1 MKIRHAEQDDAE
13 EIHEVALKTW
23 RDTYSQIFSEET
35 IEQVISDWYDVE
47 DLREQ
52 AEHPIFYVAEAD
64 DRVIGFVH
72 ASVEDS
78 EATLHRIYLDP
89 EYQGEGLGSKL
100 YREVENKI
108 EQEADSIELEVLAE
122 NKKGTG
128 FYLKHGFE
136 EQETE
141 EVELKGEKAEQKIL
155 VKHF

>member
-1 MKIRHAEQDDAE
+1 MKIRHAKQEDAE
-13 EIHEVALKTW
+13 EIHDVALKSW
-23 RDTYSQIFSEET
+23 KDTYSQIFSEET
-35 IEQVISDWYDVE
+35 IEQVISDWYGVE

-64 DRVIGFVH
+64 AQVIGFVH
-72 ASVEDS
+72 ASVDDGK
-78 EATLHRIYLDP
+78 ATLHRIYLDS
-89 EYQGEGLGSKL
+89 EYQGEGIGSKL
-100 YREVENKI
+100 FRKAENKI

-122 NKKGTG
+122 NDKGTG